1 MKSVV
6 IYKSKTG
13 YTKMYA
19 EWIAEA
25 LGCHAREQ
33 NDIDAGELMDYDTI
47 IFGGGIYASGIAGIK
62 LITKN
67 YDALKDKN
75 LLVWATG
82 LTPEEDEEVAKM
94 WEKNFNEEQLSHIRT
109 FYLRGGFDFN
119 KLGIKDKLLMKAFRK
134 MLEKEK
140 EPRPGMEG
148 FLESFHEPQDYR
160 NKDNIRELIGYVR
173 EISSFAP

>member
-13 YTKMYA
+13 YTKVYA

-25 LGCHAREQ
+25 LDCDIKEQ
-33 NDIDAGELMDYDTI
+33 KDIKTGELADYDTI
-47 IFGGGIYASGIAGIK
+47 IFGGGIYVGGIAGIK

-67 YDALKDKN
+67 YDALKSKN

-82 LTPEEDEEVAKM
+82 LTPEDDEEVTKM
-94 WEKNFNEEQLSHIRT
+94 WEKNFNEDQLSHIRT

-119 KLGIKDKLLMKAFRK
+119 KLGAKDKLFMKAFRK

-140 EPRPGMEG
+140 EPKPGMDG
-148 FLESFHEPQDYR
+148 FLKSFHEPQDFSCK
-160 NKDNIRELIGYVR
+160 NNIKELVDYAD
-173 EISSFAP
+173 SLA